1 MLSKLTSLNALQIK
15 ISFAAAYNFNQI
27 HALCSLPC
35 RFWPLPRRRFLALP
49 LTAQA
54 RPTLWKN
61 SFPVHPW
68 YLENKPWDYFAYLER
83 YLVASRQRYMNSC
96 SPLPS
101 AWDKVR
107 IVKWQNWWGNKY
119 MLIQVLWVCCFENWK
134 ELTFNTCHCCC
145 PHVQTLTSCWEI
157 IEITCF
163 WPMWNDL
170 AWRVMEIT
178 WIWRKHLRESD
189 KLRRHD
195 LWPGRDPY
203 LMFGRLI
210 QMWRRARSHTFRFAL
225 PIALGDKCAL
235 NETYRSNFSFAYSM
249 SKCECFKEI
258 GDLENVPDSGANFC
272 MWRWVP
278 MQFGTISDS
287 DGAQQNWPFRP
298 GERMYLLTSWLA
310 GWLNSPYPFYC
321 LVIWPMQML
330 PRWVC

>member
-1 MLSKLTSLNALQIK
+1 MHCKLRFPLLQHIISIRYMPYVPCPADFDPFPVVDFWPCPSPPRPAPPCEK
-15 ISFAAAYNFNQI
+15 IASPSIPGIWQIILDTILHNWKDIWWLPDKDIWI
-27 HALCSLPC
+27 HAHPFLLPDTKSELSNDKTDEGTNTC
-35 RFWPLPRRRFLALP
+35 WFRFCGF
-49 LTAQA
+49 
-54 RPTLWKN
+54 
-61 SFPVHPW
+61 V
-68 YLENKPWDYFAYLER
+68 
-83 YLVASRQRYMNSC
+83 
-96 SPLPS
+96 
-101 AWDKVR
+101 
-107 IVKWQNWWGNKY
+107 
-119 MLIQVLWVCCFENWK
+119 VLKNWK

-287 DGAQQNWPFRP
+287 DGAQQNIDHSGRVVR
-298 GERMYLLTSWLA
+298 ECT
-310 GWLNSPYPFYC
+310 C
-321 LVIWPMQML
+321 
-330 PRWVC
+330 

>member
-1 MLSKLTSLNALQIK
+1 MHCKLRFPLLQHMISISWYMPYVPRSTDFDPFPAPTCPVDFWPCPSPPRPVKKIASPSIPGIWQISLETILHTWEDIWWLPDK
-15 ISFAAAYNFNQI
+15 DIWI
-27 HALCSLPC
+27 HAHPSFLPELSNGKTDEGTNTC
-35 RFWPLPRRRFLALP
+35 WFGVCGF
-49 LTAQA
+49 
-54 RPTLWKN
+54 
-61 SFPVHPW
+61 V
-68 YLENKPWDYFAYLER
+68 
-83 YLVASRQRYMNSC
+83 
-96 SPLPS
+96 
-101 AWDKVR
+101 
-107 IVKWQNWWGNKY
+107 
-119 MLIQVLWVCCFENWK
+119 VLKNWK

-235 NETYRSNFSFAYSM
+235 NETYRSNFSFAYSR
-249 SKCECFKEI
+249 SKCECFK
-258 GDLENVPDSGANFC
+258 GYRGPWKRAGFWSQA
-272 MWRWVP
+272 P
-278 MQFGTISDS
+278 MQFWILHAYLTIH
-287 DGAQQNWPFRP
+287 
-298 GERMYLLTSWLA
+298 
-310 GWLNSPYPFYC
+310 
-321 LVIWPMQML
+321 VIFFS
-330 PRWVC
+330 